1 MEKNFMRKK
10 IRLRINYEV
19 FFLFFLLFV
28 SIGGGVYFISSIL
41 QPMRI
46 WIPICVFFFLYK
58 IKNSVVEKEEKI
70 YIFVFLFYYL
80 YTLIVS
86 IINYNFNDNDL
97 LNFTMMLFV
106 VCIFFY
112 FVGIDKNSMLQI
124 LIKFINIFFFIATL
138 VALYEIKTRKHL
150 AISHVNDWP
159 DWINFMP
166 STFYANPNDF
176 VCVFFLFHYI
186 KISVKKDYFKVK
198 KSFDDI
204 LTFILLVIFSI
215 VVGARLV
222 LISIILFEFI
232 YISEKKPL
240 CMFLLVGCIIS
251 YIFITGI
258 DIKLSSI
265 IAEEFNNH
273 GSNEIRKNLYIQAIH
288 SLTRYDNYYGYGIN
302 QSCAY
307 FLRELDPELYTGI
320 IRAPHGYVFEILL
333 NSGPLF
339 FSLLILFQILQTYIF
354 FKKKMYH
361 CSAYSG
367 SFLIVL
373 FTSATSLYLWPH
385 YLCSCALLC
394 CLNKKKLH
402 NMQE

>member
-1 MEKNFMRKK
+1 MRKK

-159 DWINFMP
+159 DWMNFMP

-176 VCVFFLFHYI
+176 VCVFF
-186 KISVKKDYFKVK
+186 
-198 KSFDDI
+198 SFI
-204 LTFILLVIFSI
+204 
-215 VVGARLV
+215 
-222 LISIILFEFI
+222 
-232 YISEKKPL
+232 
-240 CMFLLVGCIIS
+240 
-251 YIFITGI
+251 
-258 DIKLSSI
+258 
-265 IAEEFNNH
+265 
-273 GSNEIRKNLYIQAIH
+273 
-288 SLTRYDNYYGYGIN
+288 
-302 QSCAY
+302 
-307 FLRELDPELYTGI
+307 
-320 IRAPHGYVFEILL
+320 
-333 NSGPLF
+333 
-339 FSLLILFQILQTYIF
+339 
-354 FKKKMYH
+354 
-361 CSAYSG
+361 
-367 SFLIVL
+367 
-373 FTSATSLYLWPH
+373 
-385 YLCSCALLC
+385 
-394 CLNKKKLH
+394 
-402 NMQE
+402 